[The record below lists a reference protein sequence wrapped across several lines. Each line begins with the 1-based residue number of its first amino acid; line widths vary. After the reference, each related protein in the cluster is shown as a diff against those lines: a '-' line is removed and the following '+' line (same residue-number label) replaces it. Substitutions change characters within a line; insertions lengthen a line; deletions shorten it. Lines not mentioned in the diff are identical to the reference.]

1 MVFPRLVVLVVDVA
15 VQMCL
20 GAESLF
26 ALVALVWSFVVSFV
40 VTVPVLV
47 GWRTAWYQAQQG
59 FELGEHALQLMD
71 LVKFAPA
78 DIACKRRGFR

>member
-1 MVFPRLVVLVVDVA
+1 MVFARLIVLVVDVA

-20 GAESLF
+20 RAESLF

-40 VTVPVLV
+40 VI
-47 GWRTAWYQAQQG
+47 
-59 FELGEHALQLMD
+59 QLMD